1 VHDLQVAFGGLRV
14 LEGLS
19 FAAPRGEIT
28 GLVGPNGAGKS
39 TVLNVVSGFVP
50 AQRGRIELGG
60 VDLSN
65 RSAHERAAAGIG
77 RTFQLV
83 GLAKSLSVRD
93 NLLLAQ
99 HLRAGY
105 PAAGGLVATP
115 RARRVE
121 NDLRRDAEASARAL
135 GFGDRLDRRLGELS
149 HGQQR
154 IVEIACALSTR
165 PQVLLL
171 DEPTAGLS
179 PKAVEALAVA
189 LTRLRDELGQ
199 TVVVVEHHLAFVS
212 ATCAEVLVL
221 ADGSLLSHGPPEHVL
236 AEQVVVDAYLG
247 GVA

>member
-1 VHDLQVAFGGLRV
+1 MQ
-14 LEGLS
+14 
-19 FAAPRGEIT
+19 
-28 GLVGPNGAGKS
+28 
-39 TVLNVVSGFVP
+39 
-50 AQRGRIELGG
+50 
-60 VDLSN
+60 
-65 RSAHERAAAGIG
+65 
-77 RTFQLV
+77 
-83 GLAKSLSVRD
+83 
-93 NLLLAQ
+93 
-99 HLRAGY
+99 
-105 PAAGGLVATP
+105 
-115 RARRVE
+115 
-121 NDLRRDAEASARAL
+121 EASARAL

-212 ATCAEVLVL
+212 ATCSEVLVL
-221 ADGSLLSHGPPEHVL
+221 ADGSLLSQGAPEDVL
-236 AEQVVVDAYLG
+236 AERRVVDAYLG